1 MLNKTHSNILTL
13 QFHYQYEKSFSPFHT
28 GETSQPIC
36 VGLTFYVQKI
46 KNERR
51 ILKESIFGILM
62 FFCKLIVI
70 LHSKLAYCTT
80 EDVHSYNI
88 YISFGIIIFGI

>member
-1 MLNKTHSNILTL
+1 MVLNKTHSNILTL
-13 QFHYQYEKSFSPFHT
+13 HFHYQYEKSFSPFHT

-36 VGLTFYVQKI
+36 LGLTFYVQKI

-62 FFCKLIVI
+62 FFANLLLFYIQSWLTVQQRMYI
-70 LHSKLAYCTT
+70 LTIFISLLA
-80 EDVHSYNI
+80 
-88 YISFGIIIFGI
+88 